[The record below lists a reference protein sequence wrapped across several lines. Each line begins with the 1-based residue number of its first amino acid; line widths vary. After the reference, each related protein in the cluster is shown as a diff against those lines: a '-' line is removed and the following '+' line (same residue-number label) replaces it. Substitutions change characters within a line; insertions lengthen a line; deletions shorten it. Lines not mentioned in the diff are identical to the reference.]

1 MVISSR
7 ASVEQIG
14 LRMSVTAISAF
25 APISSTAVPLG
36 GTIASSALSPAG
48 SGEARLLDQA
58 ALIEPAQGSS
68 DKEQVV
74 TVAYETSSNTPRT
87 AIPESWLM
95 LIERLDR
102 VDLAHQA
109 LSRVRVQLT
118 STLEKIQ
125 KMNV

>member
-1 MVISSR
+1 
-7 ASVEQIG
+7 
-14 LRMSVTAISAF
+14 MSVTAISAF

>member
-1 MVISSR
+1 
-7 ASVEQIG
+7 
-14 LRMSVTAISAF
+14 MSVNAISAF
-25 APISSTAVPLG
+25 APISCTAVPVG

-58 ALIEPAQGSS
+58 ARIEPTQGPSG
-68 DKEQVV
+68 KE
-74 TVAYETSSNTPRT
+74 TVDTIANEISSNTERS
-87 AIPESWLM
+87 AIPESWSM

-109 LSRVRVQLT
+109 LSRVRVQFT